1 MPAFQ
6 RTESHGDKLNPNGA
20 FIRVRLNL
28 MVLNPLKSGQAVRDS
43 LTIQRVKAVGSNMDQ
58 SILE

>member
-6 RTESHGDKLNPNGA
+6 RTESHGDKLNPNGSL
-20 FIRVRLNL
+20 IRVRLNL
-28 MVLNPLKSGQAVRDS
+28 MVLNPLKSSQAVRDS
-43 LTIQRVKAVGSNMDQ
+43 LTIQRVKTVGSNVDQ